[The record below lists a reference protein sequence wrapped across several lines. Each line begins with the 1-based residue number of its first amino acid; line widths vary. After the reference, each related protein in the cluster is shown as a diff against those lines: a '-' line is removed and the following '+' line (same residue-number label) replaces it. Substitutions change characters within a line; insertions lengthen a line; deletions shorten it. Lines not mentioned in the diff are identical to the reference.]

1 MNVGDEING
10 LTVLWMDYVSEHVPD
25 PLVKVETKINFL

>member
-10 LTVLWMDYVSEHVPD
+10 LTVLWMDYVSEHVPV
-25 PLVKVETKINFL
+25 LVKVETKINFL